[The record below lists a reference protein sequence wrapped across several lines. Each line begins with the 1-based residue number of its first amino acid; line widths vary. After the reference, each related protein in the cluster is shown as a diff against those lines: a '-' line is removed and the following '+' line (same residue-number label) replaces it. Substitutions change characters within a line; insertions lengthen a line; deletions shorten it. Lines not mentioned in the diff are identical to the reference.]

1 MTKKVIVIVA
11 LFFGLIGYSQ
21 ENTASPYSFYGLGD
35 IKFKGTEDAKA
46 MGGISFASDSIS
58 LNLLNPASYS
68 GLKLVSFGIGGT
80 TTFTKLSNAT
90 TSEKAKRTSIDYL
103 AIGVPIGNKFGAS
116 FGIMPYSAV
125 GYKIQNTET
134 VGTVERTNRFT
145 GDGNINRAFIGA
157 GYTVNKNLSIGIDF
171 QYNFGII
178 ENEAIES
185 ITGVQ
190 LSSRERNNSNISG
203 VSFNVGALYNNK
215 ISEKLN
221 ISTSF
226 TFTPEAK
233 LNSINSRN
241 TATVSFSS
249 NGSEYVADSQDV
261 VIADTKLIIPTKLS
275 FGAGI
280 GEKNKWLVGTEITFK
295 GSNRQNNRFDEEITG
310 VNTSFENGQ
319 KYVIG
324 GYYIP
329 KYDSY
334 SSYFSRI
341 VYRAGFRFEKT
352 GLIIEN
358 QSIND
363 YGMNF
368 GLGLPLGL
376 SKINVGVEFG
386 KKGTTTDNLIEENY
400 FNLSVGLSISD
411 KWFRKRKI
419 D

>member
-35 IKFKGTEDAKA
+35 VKFKGTEDAKA
-46 MGGISFASDSIS
+46 MGGLSFANDSLS

-68 GLKLVSFGIGGT
+68 GLKYVSFGVGAT
-80 TTFTKLSNAT
+80 STFTKLSNSTAT
-90 TSEKAKRTSIDYL
+90 EKAKRTSIDYL
-103 AIGVPIGNKFGAS
+103 AIGIPIGSKFGAS
-116 FGIMPYSAV
+116 FGILPYSAV
-125 GYKIQNTET
+125 GYKIQSTET
-134 VGTVERTNRFT
+134 VGTQVRTSRFT
-145 GDGNINRAFIGA
+145 GDGNINRAYIGA
-157 GYTVNKNLSIGIDF
+157 GYTVNKNLSVGLDL

-178 ENEAIES
+178 ENEAIEN

-190 LSSRERNNSNISG
+190 LSSRERNNSSISG

-215 ISEKLN
+215 INEKLN
-221 ISTSF
+221 MYSSF

-233 LNSINSRN
+233 LNSQNTRN
-241 TATVSFSS
+241 LATVSFNL
-249 NGSEYVADSQDV
+249 NGSENVIDPQDV
-261 VIADTKLIIPTKLS
+261 PVNDTKLIIPTKLS

-295 GSNRQNNRFDEEITG
+295 GSNSQNNRFDDLT
-310 VNTSFENGQ
+310 NASFENGQ

-324 GYYIP
+324 GFYIP

-341 VYRAGFRFEKT
+341 VYRTGFRFEKT
-352 GLIIEN
+352 GLIIKDE
-358 QSIND
+358 SIND

-376 SKINVGVEFG
+376 SKINIGVEFG
-386 KKGTTTDNLIEENY
+386 KKGTTNNNLIEENY
-400 FNLSVGLSISD
+400 FNLSIGLSLSD

>member
-35 IKFKGTEDAKA
+35 VKFKGTEDAKA
-46 MGGISFASDSIS
+46 MGGLSFANDSLS

-68 GLKLVSFGIGGT
+68 GLKYVSFGVGAT
-80 TTFTKLSNAT
+80 STFTKLSNSTAT
-90 TSEKAKRTSIDYL
+90 EKAKRTSIDYL
-103 AIGVPIGNKFGAS
+103 AIGIPIGSKFGAS
-116 FGIMPYSAV
+116 FGILPYSAV
-125 GYKIQNTET
+125 GYKIQSTET
-134 VGTVERTNRFT
+134 VVTQVRTSRFT
-145 GDGNINRAFIGA
+145 GDGNINRAYIGA
-157 GYTVNKNLSIGIDF
+157 GYTVNKNLSVGLDL

-178 ENEAIES
+178 ENEAIEN

-190 LSSRERNNSNISG
+190 LSSRERNNSSISG
-203 VSFNVGALYNNK
+203 VSFNVGALYNYK
-215 ISEKLN
+215 INEKLN
-221 ISTSF
+221 MYSSF

-233 LNSINSRN
+233 LNSQNTRN
-241 TATVSFSS
+241 LATVSFNL
-249 NGSEYVADSQDV
+249 NGSENVIDPQDV
-261 VIADTKLIIPTKLS
+261 PVNDTKLIIPTKLS

-295 GSNRQNNRFDEEITG
+295 GSNSQNNRFDDESKA
-310 VNTSFENGQ
+310 SFENGQ

-324 GYYIP
+324 GFYIP

-341 VYRAGFRFEKT
+341 VYRTGFRFEKT
-352 GLIIEN
+352 GLILEN

-376 SKINVGVEFG
+376 SKINIGVEFG
-386 KKGTTTDNLIEENY
+386 KKGTTNNNLIEENY
-400 FNLSVGLSISD
+400 FNLSIGLSLSD